1 MAASILLTGFGP
13 FPGVED
19 NPTERLARC
28 LDGTRAGGLLVH
40 TAVLD
45 VSFERSCT
53 QLREQAARRQPRA
66 MIHLGVAR
74 EGLRLRLEHRATS
87 RRVSSIPDVDGVRPN
102 VAAAQGIA
110 AVDMVLTTAV
120 AVSPIVDELNARG
133 YPAVASQDAGSYV
146 CNALYFDGLML
157 AAERD
162 IPCLFVHIP
171 PLGAMVKDEA
181 GTSHSWT
188 LQALQDGVALVIDWL
203 GESL

>member
-1 MAASILLTGFGP
+1 
-13 FPGVED
+13 VED
-19 NPTERLARC
+19 NPTQRLAKR
-28 LDGTRAGGLLVH
+28 LDGTRAGGLLVS

-53 QLREQAARRQPRA
+53 QLREQVVRRQPRA

-74 EGLRLRLEHRATS
+74 EALRLRLEQRATN
-87 RRVSSIPDVDGVRPN
+87 RRASSIPDVDGVRSN
-102 VAAAQGIA
+102 VVAVPGFA
-110 AVDMVLTTAV
+110 AVERVLTTGV
-120 AVSPIVDELNARG
+120 AVSTIVDELNARG

-157 AAERD
+157 AAERQ

-171 PLGAMVKDEA
+171 PLGAVVKDEA
-181 GTSHSWT
+181 GATHRWT
-188 LQALQDGVALVIDWL
+188 LQALQDGVALVLDWL